1 MTRGVLGMGESHY
14 EKQYTSFVGTMDQ
27 GMVAPTGLAGG
38 ARGMVGGL
46 PAADGHHPGGR
57 NQHGGAGPGSGP
69 GHRRGSRPGAHRPGC
84 EGRRQGDGLLKSLIL
99 L

>member
-1 MTRGVLGMGESHY
+1 MTRCVLCTGELRDKKHY
-14 EKQYTSFVGTMDQ
+14 TWFVEKVDE
-27 GMVAPTGLAGG
+27 GMVAATGLAGG

-57 NQHGGAGPGSGP
+57 NQHAGAGPGSGP
-69 GHRRGSRPGAHRPGC
+69 GHRRGSRPGAHRLGR